1 MEDRAKDR
9 VPHAIDANAF
19 AEIKV
24 KCVGGGEC
32 NAEETQMDIQLA
44 AFI

>member
-1 MEDRAKDR
+1 
-9 VPHAIDANAF
+9 VSHVIDANAF
-19 AEIKV
+19 AKIKV

-44 AFI
+44 ELI